1 MVCQGHFPG
10 TALRGGKPCDAR
22 SGPQVQH
29 SLSSHKMAMPTKEP
43 GKVLALCVCVRG
55 AVGVGAGARRTL
67 TRDLCRIF
75 FIFSR
80 KGLYARDEPWPP
92 C

>member
-43 GKVLALCVCVRG
+43 GKVLALCVCVCVVRLVLG
-55 AVGVGAGARRTL
+55 QAQGER
-67 TRDLCRIF
+67 
-75 FIFSR
+75 
-80 KGLYARDEPWPP
+80 
-92 C
+92 